1 MVIDFHTHI
10 RRNEGSPADF
20 VAEMDRL
27 GIDKAVVAALIP
39 PTPELGDGSNEY
51 TCEVVQRYPD
61 RLIGFACVMPM
72 ERNAP
77 DQLEYWVTQKG
88 FKGLKLH
95 PPIQNFAPNDPVTY
109 PVIRKAIELDIP
121 ILYHTGPI
129 YVRSARQTYGDPNLL
144 DELALTFPEAKIVG
158 AHCDPLGWLPA
169 IAGKHPNLYMDTS
182 VHFPDRCQLIPG
194 LGEMILTRATSGI
207 SSLAD
212 KTLFGSDANP
222 TYGLKRFEQNVEP
235 LRNLQVSDEIKR
247 KVLGL
252 NAARLLKLEVTDEGG
267 SDDY

>member
-1 MVIDFHTHI
+1 MIIDVHTHA
-10 RRNEGSPADF
+10 RRGHGAAEEF

-27 GIDKAVVAALIP
+27 GIDKAVVCALIP
-39 PTPELGDGSNEY
+39 ESPETGDSSNEY
-51 TCEVVQRYPD
+51 TYEFVQQYPD

-77 DQLEYWVTQKG
+77 DELEYWVTQKG

-129 YVRSARQTYGDPNLL
+129 YIQQARQIYGDPNLL
-144 DELALTFPEAKIVG
+144 DEVALTFPEAKIIA
-158 AHCDPLGWLPA
+158 AHCDPLGWVPA
-169 IAGKHPNLYMDTS
+169 LAGKHPNLYMDTS
-182 VHFPDRCQLIPG
+182 IHFADRISLIPG
-194 LGEMILTRATSGI
+194 LGEMILTRATSGA

-212 KTLFGSDANP
+212 KTLLGSDANP
-222 TYGLKRFEQNVEP
+222 TYGLKRFEQN
-235 LRNLQVSDEIKR
+235 LRPIQNLNVPDEIKR

-252 NAARLLKLEVTDEGG
+252 NAAKLLKVEVPA
-267 SDDY
+267 